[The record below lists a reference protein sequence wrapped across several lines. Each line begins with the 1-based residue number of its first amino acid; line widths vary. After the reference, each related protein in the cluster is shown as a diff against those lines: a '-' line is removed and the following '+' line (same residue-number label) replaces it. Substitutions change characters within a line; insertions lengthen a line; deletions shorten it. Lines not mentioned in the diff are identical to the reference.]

1 MDYMAV
7 SELKRSKTLWSRL
20 SASKELVLTRD
31 GKPGALMVEISPENL
46 EQVVSVVRRALFS
59 EAVSQARQRAE
70 TNSDLEEELA
80 KEIEAARE

>member
-1 MDYMAV
+1 MAV
-7 SELKRSKTLWSRL
+7 SELKRSKSLWSRL

-46 EQVVSVVRRALFS
+46 ERVVAVVRRGLFS
-59 EAVSQARQRAE
+59 EAVSQARRRAE
-70 TNSDLEEELA
+70 GNPELEDEIA

>member
-1 MDYMAV
+1 MAV
-7 SELKRSKTLWSRL
+7 SELKRSKSLWSRL

-59 EAVSQARQRAE
+59 EAVSQSRRRAE
-70 TNSDLEEELA
+70 GNPELEEEIA
-80 KEIEAARE
+80 KEIEAARG